1 MMSSGSA
8 QPRVTAVEPLN
19 RGTSEPKPL
28 PSEPEQPD
36 RGVAMRPVIGADF
49 HGASRAVEETRPCL
63 VADKLSAYFGE
74 LEAVKDVSLAF
85 NVRSAI
91 AIIGAPGCEKSTPP
105 RCFNGLHE
113 TVAGARVTG
122 GVTLGGQP
130 V

>member
-85 NVRSAI
+85 NDRSVT
-91 AIIGAPGCEKSTPP
+91 AIIGPSGCGKSTLL
-105 RCFNGLHE
+105 RRS
-113 TVAGARVTG
+113 TRVTRG
-122 GVTLGGQP
+122 CALPLLIISVSRHA
-130 V
+130 VA